1 MLALLPYHGEL
12 VHANARRERQNMTI
26 CRQGPDRSGIATI
39 LAICVAVLCNSFVIP
54 VARASEAMD
63 CHIGTYRLSGGGIVD
78 IAPSEGNTLRWRRFD
93 GTTGALTDKGGG
105 LWTSSYGWTGRPDGK
120 SVRFSACQAGRIN
133 FDGVEGRRIQFDVT
147 DTTFTS
153 HGATLAGR
161 LILPKGTAAVPIVT
175 LVHGAEHDSARQF
188 NALQRMLPA
197 EQIGAFV
204 FDKRG
209 TGESGGGYSQDFDLL
224 AEDAVAAMR
233 EAKRLSGRRAGRIGY
248 QGGSQGGWVAPLAA
262 HRAHVD
268 FVIVCFG
275 LAVSVID
282 EDQQEVDIE
291 MREKGH
297 SSAEIA
303 SALEVARAAENIFA
317 SGFTEG
323 FGEFD
328 AVRAKYKDAPWFK
341 DLHGNYTHFFLP
353 YSESQLREMGAEF
366 RWGTPFHY
374 DPMPTLRSDTTPQL
388 WILGGEDYE
397 APSAETSRRIRS
409 LIAEGLPFT
418 LSVYPQAEHG
428 MTLFEIAPGNGE
440 RLSTRFAPGYFAMIR
455 DFAREG
461 ELKGVYG
468 DAEIARPKGRVR

>member
-1 MLALLPYHGEL
+1 
-12 VHANARRERQNMTI
+12 MTI
-26 CRQGPDRSGIATI
+26 RRPGPERSGIATI
-39 LAICVAVLCNSFVIP
+39 FAICVAALCNSLVTP
-54 VARASEAMD
+54 VARAASEAMD
-63 CHIGTYRLSGGGIVD
+63 CHIGTYRLSGGGVVD

-93 GTTGALTDKGGG
+93 GTTGALTEKAGGE
-105 LWTSSYGWTGRPDGK
+105 WTSSYGWTGRPDGK
-120 SVRFSACQAGRIN
+120 SVRFSACEAGRIN
-133 FDGVEGRRIQFDVT
+133 FDGVEGRRIKFDVT

-161 LILPKGTAAVPIVT
+161 LILPQGTAVVPIVI

-197 EQIGAFV
+197 EEVGAFV

-209 TGESGGGYSQDFDLL
+209 TGESSGSYSQDFDLL
-224 AEDAVAAMR
+224 AEDVVAAMR

-262 HRAHVD
+262 NRAHVD

-282 EDQQEVDIE
+282 EDQQEVELE

-297 SSAEIA
+297 SPAEIA
-303 SALEVARAAENIFA
+303 NALEVARAAENVFA

-353 YSESQLREMGAEF
+353 YSESELREMGPKF

-374 DPMPTLRSDTTPQL
+374 DPMPTLRSDATPQL

-397 APSAETSRRIRS
+397 SPSAETSRRIRS

-428 MTLFEIAPGNGE
+428 MTLFEIAPGSGE

-461 ELKGVYG
+461 RLKSVYG
-468 DAEIARPKGRVR
+468 DAEIARPKGERRGKR